1 MCSSFLSP
9 FPPVRKLNHLY
20 LYFRTLCFGNQFGFR
35 GISIRKTY
43 TNSIFYIDLKMIAQ
57 VVRET
62 VKEINKPICER
73 LKQADSTLDRMEVR
87 LEQMDSRLDK
97 VEIKVTEVQ
106 MNLK

>member
-1 MCSSFLSP
+1 
-9 FPPVRKLNHLY
+9 
-20 LYFRTLCFGNQFGFR
+20 
-35 GISIRKTY
+35 
-43 TNSIFYIDLKMIAQ
+43 MIAQ

-87 LEQMDSRLDK
+87 LEQIDSRLDK